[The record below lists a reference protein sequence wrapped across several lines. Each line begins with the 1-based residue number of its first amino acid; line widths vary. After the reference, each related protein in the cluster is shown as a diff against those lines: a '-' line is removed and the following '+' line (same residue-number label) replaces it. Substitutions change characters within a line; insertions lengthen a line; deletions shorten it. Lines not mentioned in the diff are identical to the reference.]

1 MTAQS
6 WTGNLSKFGT
16 YFRYKLHN
24 MRSMIILNCIFA
36 LLTYPLAVGM
46 MIPTA
51 NLGNELNKRQDQG
64 TIEYEQMRNLVQGM
78 TSVWITCIF
87 IAFAMLVA
95 LFLMNFVICQKNYR
109 WLYNKNVVDMDY
121 SLPVSDDTRFFGDLL
136 ATLSVSLIPHL
147 AAIIIGIVLSY
158 FLPISDLPKYEQS
171 LVDEVRGVF
180 VQLAFTGFVA
190 CIMFVGVTLLVM
202 SLCGRKKEA
211 RIYPFV
217 VNAAI
222 PIIHALCMYIVTS
235 HAYGCSADELTD
247 FTSIAFTSPL
257 GLLFTSIGSFADD
270 GIFFSTHNLTDGTV
284 TTEVVYTPPLFRP
297 EVLIPLIIITLLCF
311 TAAYF
316 LIKHRRAE
324 RVGSSFVFRA
334 VNLILPAIVIFTI
347 TAPFAANILNGADP
361 YYPVYNYHTH
371 NIGGNIVAMCVITFI
386 VSVIIELVSGKGF
399 KKFHITLAKYVVTL
413 AASFGICTALY
424 YSNGM
429 GAAYFVPAVDSVS
442 SVRYYINNNIDR
454 DRSVSGTVTQPQY
467 IADVIEVHAD
477 IPKNGPE
484 CDEMNYSLS
493 LTYFLKDGS
502 KIERFY
508 AITEERYN
516 EMARS
521 LVNPEQCFAM
531 LGGRTPTN
539 EMLHSRIID
548 IQINDLHYV
557 VDMPYEEIINALRK
571 DSEKA
576 SYELLCDSDS
586 MQSIAFYATY
596 KYAQGYTTTAFS
608 VYPWCENTIEL
619 LKSKGIPL
627 FEGENVSQYKTAFL
641 IERNDFDINYDVY
654 SAQIDACF
662 VVSFGEQAVKDYNDR
677 KWLYELYGFDSYFE
691 EYGEDAVDVIKD
703 AYFGENAEIVR
714 VQIDE
719 SNIDLVNELRALCSS
734 NVASDYSAEKLY
746 TLVLTSQAE
755 FYSPG
760 AVHSNDEYYVKEEN
774 LGSAEEIID
783 QLFG

>member
-6 WTGNLSKFGT
+6 WTGNFSKFGT

-64 TIEYEQMRNLVQGM
+64 TIEYEQMRNLVNSM

-87 IAFAMLVA
+87 IACAMLVA
-95 LFLMNFVICQKNYR
+95 LFLMNFVMCLKNYR

-147 AAIIIGIVLSY
+147 AAIIIGIVLSN
-158 FLPISDLPKYEQS
+158 FLPLNNLSKNDLIIF
-171 LVDEVRGVF
+171 DAIRTVF
-180 VQLAFTGFVA
+180 VQLAFTGFAA

-222 PIIHALCMYIVTS
+222 PIIHALCVYIVTS
-235 HAYGCSADELTD
+235 HAYGCSADELAD

-270 GIFFSTHNLTDGTV
+270 GIFFSMRNLADGTV

-413 AASFGICTALY
+413 AASFGICTVLY

-429 GAAYFVPAVDSVS
+429 GAAYYVPAVDSVS

-454 DRSVSGTVTQPQY
+454 DRSISGTVTQPQY
-467 IADVIEVHAD
+467 IADVIEAHAD

-484 CDEMNYSLS
+484 CDEMDYALS

-516 EMARS
+516 EMTRS

-557 VDMPYEEIINALRK
+557 ADMPYEEIINALRK

-576 SYELLCDSDS
+576 SYERLCGSDS

-596 KYAQGYTTTAFS
+596 KYAQGYTTTAFY

-641 IERNDFDINYDVY
+641 IERDNFDINDDVY

-662 VVSFGEQAVKDYNDR
+662 VVSLGDQAVKDYNDR

-691 EYGEDAVDVIKD
+691 EYGEDAVDVMKD
-703 AYFGENAEIVR
+703 AYFGENVEIVR

-734 NVASDYSAEKLY
+734 NIASDYSAEKLY
-746 TLVLTSQAE
+746 TLVLASQAE
-755 FYSPG
+755 LYSPG
-760 AVHSNDEYYVKEEN
+760 AVHSKDEFSVKQEN
-774 LGSAEEIID
+774 LGSAEQIID